1 MRVPM
6 NLKQSV
12 WIMAMALAFGL
23 SGITARAAA
32 LPASQDQAQ
41 MHDYS
46 KNKNYQVGMR
56 DGKTDKAH
64 NKDHSRKR
72 NFKKD
77 EDQKAY
83 ETGYQSGH
91 QDNPQDHK

>member
-6 NLKQSV
+6 NLKESV
-12 WIMAMALAFGL
+12 LIMALAFGL
-23 SGITARAAA
+23 AGITARATA

-46 KNKNYQVGMR
+46 KNKNFQVGMR
-56 DGKTDKAH
+56 DGKDDKQH

-83 ETGYQSGH
+83 ESGYQSGR
-91 QDNPQDHK
+91 QDNPQDHR